1 MASRGLTLVELVV
14 VMSIVGIIAVYAGA
28 KWQGD
33 LSFYSKADQLVN
45 DIRRAQALAMGKD
58 GNYTIRSVAAD
69 SYQIQDAAGTAVDPQ
84 ATVLDRVQIMSFFIT
99 FNGRGD
105 PGAVSQDVQLTL
117 EGQTL
122 TIRVYGN
129 TGAVVRL

>member
-1 MASRGLTLVELVV
+1 MTAARGFTLVELVV

-45 DIRRAQALAMGKD
+45 DIRRAQALAMSKG
-58 GNYTIRSVAAD
+58 GHTIRSVASD

-84 ATVLDRVQIMSFFIT
+84 PTVLDRVQIGGFSIT
-99 FNGRGD
+99 FDGRGD
-105 PGAVSQDVQLTL
+105 PGAANQDVQLTQ
-117 EGQTL
+117 EGQTV
-122 TIRVYGN
+122 TIRVVGN